1 MQSYVRIMKLILVG
15 LALFSANAV
24 SIAQVYPGKPVR
36 LIVPF
41 APGGGVD
48 ITTRVIAQKLSEM
61 WGQQAIVDN
70 RPGAGGIIGTEMA
83 AKASADGYTA
93 LMGSIGSVSIN
104 PSLYSKLPYDPT
116 RDFVP
121 VTQIGFV
128 PNILVVHPSIPAK
141 NVNELI
147 ALAKSKPGDLTFG
160 SGGVGTSNHLSGE
173 LFKRMAGVDMRHIPY
188 KVGAQATSDLIGGQL
203 AVMFDNLP
211 TSLPHVKAGKLRPIA
226 VTSSTRSSTLPGVP
240 TVADS
245 GLRGYEVVGWVGVLV
260 PTGTQR
266 EIVTKLNAD
275 IGKVLAMR
283 DVKEKFL
290 AQGAETAA
298 STPEQFA
305 VFIRA
310 EISKW
315 AKVIKEIGARAD

>member
-1 MQSYVRIMKLILVG
+1 MKLILFG
-15 LALFSANAV
+15 LALFAVNAV

-48 ITTRVIAQKLSEM
+48 ITTRVIAQKLSEI

-83 AKASADGYTA
+83 AKASPDGYTA

-104 PSLYSKLPYDPT
+104 PSLYSKLPYDPM

-121 VTQIGFV
+121 VTQTGFV

-141 NVNELI
+141 NVKELI

-211 TSLPHVKAGKLRPIA
+211 TSLPHVKAGKLRPVA
-226 VTSSTRSSTLPGVP
+226 VTSSARSSALPGVP

-245 GLRGYEVVGWVGVLV
+245 GLRGYEVVGWVGVLL

-305 VFIRA
+305 AFIRA

-315 AKVIKEIGARAD
+315 ARVIKETGARAD